1 MKIMLTCI
9 LAFLV
14 LLSACSS
21 RNEPTNAY
29 DEYRQSRD
37 EQLETSAIY
46 QEKEDLYTSNLRE
59 LTFTGKAEDLSN
71 VVFVVNSELVTVG
84 LPRIYQFIQ
93 QESHLKLDVVLYEYT
108 HEDDWQT
115 DYIEE
120 SLVVEDILFDDGT
133 YTVEAGEYTF
143 KLHTFQESIRR
154 LRDDSGEMLRPSHYI
169 PEELQEQW
177 LREAED
183 EVRN

>member
-1 MKIMLTCI
+1 MKLVTTISVLLI
-9 LAFLV
+9 V

-59 LTFTGKAEDLSN
+59 LTFTGKPEDLSD
-71 VVFVVNSELVTVG
+71 VVFVVNSELVIVG

-93 QESHLKLDVVLYEYT
+93 QESHLQLDVVLYEYT

-133 YTVEAGEYTF
+133 YTVKAGSIHLFFISKDSANILDFLKEYVS
-143 KLHTFQESIRR
+143 LS
-154 LRDDSGEMLRPSHYI
+154 Y
-169 PEELQEQW
+169 
-177 LREAED
+177 
-183 EVRN
+183 N